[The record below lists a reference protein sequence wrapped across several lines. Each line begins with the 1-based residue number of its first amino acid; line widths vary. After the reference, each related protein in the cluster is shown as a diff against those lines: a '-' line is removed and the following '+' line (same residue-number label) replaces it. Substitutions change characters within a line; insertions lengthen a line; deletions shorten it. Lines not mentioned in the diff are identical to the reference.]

1 MHFRLVRHSSSR
13 SMTNRGVVGKA
24 FRDAAA
30 FRKWL
35 EANHASERELV
46 VKLYKVH
53 AKEKGMTYAQALD
66 EALCFGWIDG
76 VRRGGDEESFS
87 IRFTPRTARSTWSA
101 VNIKRATELDAAGRM
116 HESGL
121 TAFRKRS
128 AERSG
133 IYAYENRQT
142 ELTLDYA
149 KKLRSNKTAWKF
161 FESQPPWY
169 RRTAIYWV
177 MSAKKEET
185 RERRLASLIEVSAKA
200 KPLPQLDRTRT

>member
-1 MHFRLVRHSSSR
+1 M
-13 SMTNRGVVGKA
+13 VGKA
-24 FRDAAA
+24 FRDGAA

-35 EANHASERELV
+35 GDHHASESELV

-87 IRFTPRTARSTWSA
+87 IRFTPRTPRSTWSA
-101 VNIKRATELDAAGRM
+101 VNIKRATELEAEGRM
-116 HESGL
+116 HEGGL
-121 TAFRKRS
+121 AAFRKRS
-128 AERSG
+128 SERSG

-142 ELTLDYA
+142 ELTSDYA
-149 KKLRSNKTAWKF
+149 KKLRSNKAAWKF

-169 RRTAIYWV
+169 RRTSIYWV

-185 RERRLASLIEVSAKA
+185 RERRLASLIEFSAKG
-200 KPLPQLDRTRT
+200 KPIPQLDPH